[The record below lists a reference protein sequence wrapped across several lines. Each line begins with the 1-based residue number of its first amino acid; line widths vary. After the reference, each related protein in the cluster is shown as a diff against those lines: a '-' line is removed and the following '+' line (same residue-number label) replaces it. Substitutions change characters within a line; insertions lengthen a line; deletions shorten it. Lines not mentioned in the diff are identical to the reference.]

1 MTSND
6 VMLDSGLLEGSR
18 KTQKLSTFPKRITAL
33 VAGGCGLFL
42 ATSGAMTFTRPWMRK
57 AVSSSPIV
65 LPSVDSCHPLDG
77 QTFKIWVS
85 GYDNVDLNKWLSF
98 NNDGNWQD
106 NWLIADYDSK
116 GSAMPVHFEGAYFTT
131 ERCDTYT
138 LQNKYENGNF
148 NWIGLFGFCLRAFT
162 TSDEAAAFQFT
173 DNGDGTYSMQNV
185 WWNADFNSNYVSF
198 TGSETNFCGHELRSL
213 RADYGKGSAMK
224 MTLHDAGNSSS
235 LA

>member
-1 MTSND
+1 VPSP
-6 VMLDSGLLEGSR
+6 
-18 KTQKLSTFPKRITAL
+18 LSVNWNA
-33 VAGGCGLFL
+33 A
-42 ATSGAMTFTRPWMRK
+42 A
-57 AVSSSPIV
+57 SSEVVNARRQNPNNPIQLK
-65 LPSVDSCHPLDG
+65 LPSVDSCEPLGG

-116 GSAMPVHFEGAYFTT
+116 GSAMPVYFQAVSY
-131 ERCDTYT
+131 RCDTYH
-138 LQNKYENGNF
+138 LQNRYENEIGRYD
-148 NWIGLFGFCLRAFT
+148 WIGYTSCGFWLRSFGLADYN
-162 TSDEAAAFQFT
+162 SAAFQFT

-185 WWNADFNSNYVSF
+185 PVHRYDGTFQFTDMMARNADFNSNYVSF
-198 TGSETNFCGHELRSL
+198 TGSETNFCGDHQLRSL